1 VNAGRAGR
9 AAAVALIATAL
20 AAPAAWGAAPPTD
33 VTGVSPAGPH
43 TVRVLVKT
51 AGDLAASDVEADL
64 GGRFAF
70 VEGVHRAGPVRRT
83 DLVFA
88 VDTSGSMAGAPI
100 AAATAAGRRLLDAVG
115 STGRVGLVTF
125 SDTATVVRP
134 LTADAGSV
142 RAALGTL
149 ETHSGTALYDG
160 IGLAVDTVLA
170 APDPD
175 ARRIVVVLS
184 DGADTASS
192 ATLAGLTRRLHAAG
206 VEVDA
211 VGLES
216 SPSFRP
222 GPLRQLTAATGG
234 ELAPTRTL
242 AGLEPIALQLSQ
254 ARLATTYAVDVAL
267 PQSGA
272 RSLHVRVR
280 GGRAAAVR
288 LPEGVSG
295 SSPGFWSAYGGPVV
309 VLLGVAA
316 VGMLAYVIAAA
327 AGSRRPPL
335 SARLADYTAQGAAGE
350 TPARSLFMLE
360 LSELLEARFGET
372 WVWKRLDRLCGQAG
386 VQRPTGHVALA
397 AAGSG
402 LAGALAATAVLG
414 ILAGV
419 PGLIAGLAAPV
430 AALRFRAGRRQRQF
444 EAELPELLSVWASA
458 LRAGR
463 SFAQA
468 LDSIV
473 DEAGEPAHT
482 EFRRAQQQVRLGV
495 PVEQALDEMSQR
507 LRSESF
513 ELVVL
518 TTDVQRRVG
527 GNVAEIFDQVAD
539 TVRRRHQF
547 SARVKAL
554 TSMGRLSAQVLI
566 GLPFAMAALL
576 TLINHDYMR
585 PLYSTRTGHILIA
598 VGLAMMTVG
607 ALILRRMVKPR
618 TIA

>member
-1 VNAGRAGR
+1 VNRGRAGR
-9 AAAVALIATAL
+9 AAALVLVAGAL
-20 AAPAAWGAAPPTD
+20 SAPAAWGAAPPTD
-33 VTGVSPAGPH
+33 VTGVTPTGDHS
-43 TVRVLVKT
+43 VRVIVKA
-51 AGDLAASDVEADL
+51 AGDLQTSDVEADL

-70 VEGVHRAGPVRRT
+70 VEGVRRSGPVRRT

-100 AAATAAGRRLLDAVG
+100 QAASAAGQRLLDAVG
-115 STGRVGLVTF
+115 HSGRVGLVTF
-125 SDTATVVRP
+125 SDTAQVVRP
-134 LTADAGSV
+134 LTADTGSV
-142 RAALGTL
+142 RAAFAGLG
-149 ETHSGTALYDG
+149 THSGTALYDG
-160 IGLAVDTVLA
+160 ITLAVDTVLA
-170 APDPD
+170 DSDPN

-192 ATLAGLTRRLHAAG
+192 TTLAALSRHLRGAG

-216 SPSFRP
+216 SPSFRAE
-222 GPLRQLTAATGG
+222 PLRQIASVSGG

-254 ARLATTYAVDVAL
+254 ARLATSYAVDVSL
-267 PQSGA
+267 PQSSA
-272 RSLHVRVR
+272 RSLHVSVR
-280 GGRAAAVR
+280 GGPDATVK
-288 LPEGVSG
+288 LPDGVSG
-295 SSPGFWSAYGGPVV
+295 ASPSFWSAHAAVLV

-316 VGMLAYVIAAA
+316 VGMLAYVIVTAAT
-327 AGSRRPPL
+327 GRRPPL
-335 SARLADYTAQGAAGE
+335 SARLAQYTAEGAGAE
-350 TPARSLFMLE
+350 APARSLLMLE
-360 LSELLEARFGET
+360 LSETLEARLGER
-372 WVWKRLDRLCGQAG
+372 WAWRRLDRLCGQAG
-386 VQRPTGHVALA
+386 VQRPTGHVLMATA
-397 AAGSG
+397 ASGVAGG
-402 LAGALAATAVLG
+402 VAATAALG
-414 ILAGV
+414 LLAGV
-419 PGLIAGLAAPV
+419 AGLAAGLAAPV
-430 AALRFRAGRRQRQF
+430 AALRFRALRRQRQF

-527 GNVAEIFDQVAD
+527 GNVAEIFDQVAE
-539 TVRRRHQF
+539 TVRQRHQF

-576 TLINHDYMR
+576 TLINHEYMR
-585 PLYSTRTGHILIA
+585 PLYTTRTGHILIA
-598 VGLAMMTVG
+598 VGLAMMTAG

>member
-1 VNAGRAGR
+1 MSAGRAGR
-9 AAAVALIATAL
+9 AAAIAALAALL
-20 AAPAAWGAAPPTD
+20 AAPAAWGAAPATE
-33 VTGVSPAGPH
+33 VTGAHAEGPH
-43 TVRVLVKT
+43 TVRVLVKA
-51 AGDLAASDVEADL
+51 AGDLATSDVEADL

-70 VEGVHRAGPVRRT
+70 VESVRRSGPVRRT

-100 AAATAAGRRLLDAVG
+100 AAATAAGRRLLDAAG
-115 STGRVGLVTF
+115 HTGRVGLVTF
-125 SDTATVVRP
+125 SDTARVVRP
-134 LTADAGSV
+134 LTADTGSV
-142 RAALGTL
+142 RTALAGLATD
-149 ETHSGTALYDG
+149 SGTALYDG
-160 IGLAVDTVLA
+160 IALA
-170 APDPD
+170 ADTALAGSDPG

-192 ATLAGLTRRLHAAG
+192 STLAALTRRLRGTG

-216 SPSFRP
+216 SPSFQAA
-222 GPLRQLTAATGG
+222 PLREITSATGG
-234 ELAPTRTL
+234 ELAPTRTP
-242 AGLEPIALQLSQ
+242 AGLEPIVLQLSQ
-254 ARLATTYAVDVAL
+254 ARLATTYAVDVSL
-267 PQSGA
+267 PRSSA
-272 RSLHVRVR
+272 RTLHVRVR
-280 GGRAAAVR
+280 GGRAASVR
-288 LPEGVSG
+288 LPDGVSG
-295 SSPGFWSAYGGPVV
+295 ASPGFWSSYGD
-309 VLLGVAA
+309 VLVIVLGVGA
-316 VGMLAYVIAAA
+316 VGMLAFVIATA
-327 AGSRRPPL
+327 AGARVPPL
-335 SARLADYTAQGAAGE
+335 SSRLADYTAGGTTRA
-350 TPARSLFMLE
+350 PRARSLFMLE
-360 LSELLEARFGET
+360 LSEDLEARLGER
-372 WVWKRLDRLCGQAG
+372 WAWKRLDRLCGQAG
-386 VQRPTGHVALA
+386 IQRPTGHVAMA
-397 AAGSG
+397 AAASAVAGG
-402 LAGALAATAVLG
+402 LAGTAVLG
-414 ILAGV
+414 VLAG
-419 PGLIAGLAAPV
+419 IAGVAGGLAAPI
-430 AALRFRAGRRQRQF
+430 AALRFRAARRQRQF

-566 GLPFAMAALL
+566 GMPFAMAGLL
-576 TLINHDYMR
+576 TLINHGYMT
-585 PLYSTRTGHILIA
+585 PLYTTRAGHILIA
-598 VGLAMMTVG
+598 VGLTMMTAG
-607 ALILRRMVKPR
+607 ALILRRLVKPR
-618 TIA
+618 AIA

>member
-1 VNAGRAGR
+1 MIAGRAGR
-9 AAAVALIATAL
+9 AAALALLSAAL
-20 AAPAAWGAAPPTD
+20 AAPAALGAAPPTE
-33 VTGVSPAGPH
+33 VTGVQPAGAH
-43 TVRVLVKT
+43 SVRVIVKA
-51 AGDLAASDVEADL
+51 AGDLATSDVEADL

-70 VEGVHRAGPVRRT
+70 VEGVHQTGPVRPT

-115 STGRVGLVTF
+115 HTGRVGLVTF
-125 SDTATVVRP
+125 SDTAQVVRP
-134 LTADAGSV
+134 LTADTDAVRTALAG
-142 RAALGTL
+142 LD
-149 ETHSGTALYDG
+149 THSGTALYDG
-160 IGLAVDTVLA
+160 IGLAVDTALA
-170 APDPD
+170 GSDPG

-184 DGADTASS
+184 DGADTSS
-192 ATLAGLTRRLHAAG
+192 TATLAALTHRLRGAG

-216 SPSFRP
+216 SPSFQA
-222 GPLRQLTAATGG
+222 GPLRQIASATGG

-254 ARLATTYAVDVAL
+254 ARLATTYAVDVSL
-267 PQSGA
+267 PQSSA

-280 GGRAAAVR
+280 GGTPASVA
-288 LPEGVSG
+288 LPAGVSG
-295 SSPGFWSAYGGPVV
+295 ASTGFWSAYGGPLVIV
-309 VLLGVAA
+309 LGVFA
-316 VGMLAYVIAAA
+316 VGMVAFVVSAASGA
-327 AGSRRPPL
+327 RVPPL
-335 SARLADYTAQGAAGE
+335 STRLAQYTAEGGAGS
-350 TPARSLFMLE
+350 PRARSLFLLE
-360 LSELLEARFGET
+360 LSEALEARLGER
-372 WVWKRLDRLCGQAG
+372 WAWKRLDRLCGQAG
-386 VQRPTGHVALA
+386 IVRPTGHVALA
-397 AAGSG
+397 TAASAAAGG
-402 LAGALAATAVLG
+402 LAATAFLG
-414 ILAGV
+414 LLAGIV
-419 PGLIAGLAAPV
+419 GLAAGLAAPI
-430 AALRFRAGRRQRQF
+430 AALRFRAARRHRQF

-463 SFAQA
+463 SFTQA

-566 GLPFAMAALL
+566 GMPFAMAGML
-576 TLINHDYMR
+576 TLINHGYMR
-585 PLYSTRTGHILIA
+585 PLYTTRTGHILIA
-598 VGLAMMTVG
+598 VGLAMMTAG
-607 ALILRRMVKPR
+607 ALILRRMVRPR

>member
-1 VNAGRAGR
+1 VSAGRAGR
-9 AAAVALIATAL
+9 AAAVALLTAAL
-20 AAPAAWGAAPPTD
+20 AAPAALGAAPPTA
-33 VTGVSPAGPH
+33 VTGVKAGGPH
-43 TVRVLVKT
+43 TVRVLVKA
-51 AGDLAASDVEADL
+51 AGDLATSDVEADL

-70 VEGVHRAGPVRRT
+70 VERVRPAGPVRRT

-100 AAATAAGRRLLDAVG
+100 AAATAAGQRLLDAVG
-115 STGRVGLVTF
+115 RTGRVGLVTF
-125 SDTATVVRP
+125 SDSARVVRP
-134 LTADAGSV
+134 LTSNTASV
-142 RAALGTL
+142 RTALAGL
-149 ETHSGTALYDG
+149 ETQSGTALYDG
-160 IGLAVDTVLA
+160 IALA
-170 APDPD
+170 ADTLTAGSDPST
-175 ARRIVVVLS
+175 RRIVVVLS

-192 ATLAGLTRRLHAAG
+192 TPLARLTRSLHAAG

-216 SPSFRP
+216 SPSFRAE
-222 GPLRQLTAATGG
+222 PLREIAAATGG

-254 ARLATTYAVDVAL
+254 ARLSTTYAVDVNL
-267 PQSGA
+267 PASGA
-272 RSLHVRVR
+272 RSLRVSVR
-280 GGRAAAVR
+280 GGRPATVR
-288 LPEGVSG
+288 LPDGVSG
-295 SSPGFWSAYGGPVV
+295 ASPSFWTAHGDVLVV
-309 VLLGVAA
+309 ILGVGAA
-316 VGMLAYVIAAA
+316 GMLAFVIATA

-335 SARLADYTAQGAAGE
+335 SARLAEYTAEGASGAE
-350 TPARSLFMLE
+350 PARSLFMLE
-360 LSELLEARFGET
+360 LAEALEARLGER
-372 WVWKRLDRLCGQAG
+372 WAWRRLDRLCGQAG
-386 VQRPTGHVALA
+386 VLRPTGHVALA
-397 AAGSG
+397 AAASG
-402 LAGALAATAVLG
+402 LAGGAALTAILG
-414 ILAGV
+414 PLAGLA
-419 PGLIAGLAAPV
+419 GMAAGLAAPIG
-430 AALRFRAGRRQRQF
+430 ALRFRAARRQRQF

-527 GNVAEIFDQVAD
+527 GNVAEIFDQVAE

-566 GLPFAMAALL
+566 GLPFAMAGLL
-576 TLINHDYMR
+576 TLINHSYMR
-585 PLYSTRTGHILIA
+585 PLYTTRAGHVLIA
-598 VGLAMMTVG
+598 VGLVMMVAG

-618 TIA
+618 VIA

>member
-1 VNAGRAGR
+1 MTRGRAGR
-9 AAAVALIATAL
+9 AAALIALAGAL
-20 AAPAAWGAAPPTD
+20 SAPAAWGAAPPTD
-33 VTGVSPAGPH
+33 VTGVTPTGAHS
-43 TVRVLVKT
+43 VRVVVKA
-51 AGDLAASDVEADL
+51 AGDLQTSDVEAAL

-70 VEGVHRAGPVRRT
+70 VEGVHRSGPVRRT

-100 AAATAAGRRLLDAVG
+100 QAASAAGQRLLDAVG
-115 STGRVGLVTF
+115 HTGRVGLVTF
-125 SDTATVVRP
+125 SDSAQVVRP
-134 LTADAGSV
+134 LTADTGSV
-142 RAALGTL
+142 RAAFAGLG
-149 ETHSGTALYDG
+149 THSGTALYDG
-160 IGLAVDTVLA
+160 ISLAVATVLA
-170 APDPD
+170 DADPN
-175 ARRIVVVLS
+175 ARHIVVVLS

-192 ATLAGLTRRLHAAG
+192 TTLAALSRHLRRAG

-216 SPSFRP
+216 SPSFRAE
-222 GPLRQLTAATGG
+222 PLRQITSVTGG

-254 ARLATTYAVDVAL
+254 ARLATSYAVDVSL
-267 PQSGA
+267 PQSSA
-272 RSLHVRVR
+272 RSLHLSVR
-280 GGRAAAVR
+280 GGKDATVA
-288 LPEGVSG
+288 LPDGVSG
-295 SSPGFWSAYGGPVV
+295 ASPSFWSTYGAVLV
-309 VLLGVAA
+309 VLLGVGAI
-316 VGMLAYVIAAA
+316 GMLAYVIATAA
-327 AGSRRPPL
+327 TGRRPPL
-335 SARLADYTAQGAAGE
+335 SARLAQYTAEGAGAE
-350 TPARSLFMLE
+350 APARSLLLLD
-360 LSELLEARFGET
+360 LSEALEARLGER
-372 WVWKRLDRLCGQAG
+372 WAWQRLDRLCGQAG
-386 VQRPTGHVALA
+386 VQRPTGHVLMATA
-397 AAGSG
+397 ASGAAGG
-402 LAGALAATAVLG
+402 LAATAALG
-414 ILAGV
+414 FLAGLA
-419 PGLIAGLAAPV
+419 GLTAGLAAPV
-430 AALRFRAGRRQRQF
+430 AALRFRAARRQRQF

-495 PVEQALDEMSQR
+495 PVEQALDEMSRR

-527 GNVAEIFDQVAD
+527 GNVAEIFDQVAE

-576 TLINHDYMR
+576 TLINHEYMQ
-585 PLYSTRTGHILIA
+585 PLYTTRTGHILIA
-598 VGLAMMTVG
+598 VGLVMMTAG

>member
-1 VNAGRAGR
+1 VSAGRAGR
-9 AAAVALIATAL
+9 AAAIAVLVAAL
-20 AAPAAWGAAPPTD
+20 AAPAAWGAAPPTE
-33 VTGVSPAGPH
+33 VTGARAEGPH
-43 TVRVLVKT
+43 TVRVLVKA
-51 AGDLAASDVEADL
+51 AGDLATSDVEADL

-70 VEGVHRAGPVRRT
+70 IEGVRRAGPVRRT

-100 AAATAAGRRLLDAVG
+100 AAASAAGLRLLDAVG
-115 STGRVGLVTF
+115 HSGRVGLVTF
-125 SDTATVVRP
+125 SDTARVVRP
-134 LTADAGSV
+134 LTADTGSV
-142 RAALGTL
+142 RAALAGL
-149 ETHSGTALYDG
+149 ETDSGTALYDG
-160 IGLAVDTVLA
+160 IALA
-170 APDPD
+170 ANTALAGSDQG

-192 ATLAGLTRRLHAAG
+192 STLAALTRRLHGSG

-216 SPSFRP
+216 SPSFQAA
-222 GPLRQLTAATGG
+222 PLRQIASATGG

-254 ARLATTYAVDVAL
+254 ARLATTYAVDVSL
-267 PQSGA
+267 PQSSA
-272 RSLHVRVR
+272 RTLHVKVR
-280 GGRAAAVR
+280 GGSPASVR
-288 LPEGVSG
+288 LPRGVSG
-295 SSPGFWSAYGGPVV
+295 ASPGFWSSYGDVLV
-309 VLLGVAA
+309 ILLGVGA
-316 VGMLAYVIAAA
+316 VGMLAFVITTA
-327 AGSRRPPL
+327 AGARVPPL
-335 SARLADYTAQGAAGE
+335 SSRLADYTAGGTARA
-350 TPARSLFMLE
+350 PRARSLFLLE
-360 LSELLEARFGET
+360 LSETLEARLGER
-372 WVWKRLDRLCGQAG
+372 WAWKRLHRLCGQAG
-386 VQRPTGHVALA
+386 VLQPTGHIALATAGSA
-397 AAGSG
+397 AAGG
-402 LAGALAATAVLG
+402 LAGTALLGVLG
-414 ILAGV
+414 GIAGTAAGV
-419 PGLIAGLAAPV
+419 AAPI
-430 AALRFRAGRRQRQF
+430 AALRFRATRRQRQF

-482 EFRRAQQQVRLGV
+482 EFRRAQQEVRLGV

-527 GNVAEIFDQVAD
+527 GKVAEIFDQVAD

-566 GLPFAMAALL
+566 GLPFAMAGLL
-576 TLINHDYMR
+576 TLINHGYMT
-585 PLYSTRTGHILIA
+585 PLYTTRVGHILIA
-598 VGLAMMTVG
+598 VGLVMMTAG
-607 ALILRRMVKPR
+607 ALILRRLVKPR
-618 TIA
+618 VIA

>member
-1 VNAGRAGR
+1 VSAGRAGR
-9 AAAVALIATAL
+9 AAAIAVLAAAL
-20 AAPAAWGAAPPTD
+20 AAPAAWGAAPATE
-33 VTGVSPAGPH
+33 VTGAQADGPH
-43 TVRVLVKT
+43 TVRVLVKA
-51 AGDLAASDVEADL
+51 AGDLATSDVEADL

-70 VEGVHRAGPVRRT
+70 IESVRRAGPVRRT
-83 DLVFA
+83 DLVLA
-88 VDTSGSMAGAPI
+88 VDTSGSMAGAPF
-100 AAATAAGRRLLDAVG
+100 AAARAAGLRLLDAVG
-115 STGRVGLVTF
+115 HTGRVGLVTF
-125 SDTATVVRP
+125 SDTARVVRP
-134 LTADAGSV
+134 LTIDAGSV
-142 RAALGTL
+142 RAALAGLATD
-149 ETHSGTALYDG
+149 SGTALYDG
-160 IGLAVDTVLA
+160 IALA
-170 APDPD
+170 ADTAEAGSDPG

-184 DGADTASS
+184 DGADTTSS
-192 ATLAGLTRRLHAAG
+192 STLAALTRQLRGTG

-216 SPSFRP
+216 SPSFQAA
-222 GPLRQLTAATGG
+222 PLREITSATGG

-254 ARLATTYAVDVAL
+254 ARLATTYAVDVSL
-267 PQSGA
+267 PRSSA
-272 RSLHVRVR
+272 RTLHVRVR
-280 GGRAAAVR
+280 GGRAASVR

-295 SSPGFWSAYGGPVV
+295 ASPGFWSSYGD
-309 VLLGVAA
+309 VLVIVLGVGA
-316 VGMLAYVIAAA
+316 VGMLAFVIATA
-327 AGSRRPPL
+327 AGARVPPL
-335 SARLADYTAQGAAGE
+335 SSRLADYTAGG
-350 TPARSLFMLE
+350 TPRAPRARSLFMLE
-360 LSELLEARFGET
+360 LSEDLEARLGER
-372 WVWKRLDRLCGQAG
+372 WAWKRLDRLCGQAG
-386 VQRPTGHVALA
+386 IQRPTGHVAMVA
-397 AAGSG
+397 AASAVAGG
-402 LAGALAATAVLG
+402 LAGTALLG
-414 ILAGV
+414 LLAG
-419 PGLIAGLAAPV
+419 IAGVAGGLAAPI
-430 AALRFRAGRRQRQF
+430 AALRFRAARRQRQF

-566 GLPFAMAALL
+566 GMPFAMAGLL
-576 TLINHDYMR
+576 TLINDGYMT
-585 PLYSTRTGHILIA
+585 PLYTTRAGHILIA
-598 VGLAMMTVG
+598 VGLAMMTAG
-607 ALILRRMVKPR
+607 ALILRRLVKPR
-618 TIA
+618 AIA

>member
-1 VNAGRAGR
+1 MNAGRAGR

-360 LSELLEARFGET
+360 LSELLEARLGET
-372 WVWKRLDRLCGQAG
+372 WGWKRLDRLCGQAG
-386 VQRPTGHVALA
+386 IQRPTGHVALA

-414 ILAGV
+414 LLAAV

>member
-1 VNAGRAGR
+1 MTAGRAGR
-9 AAAVALIATAL
+9 AAALALLAAAL
-20 AAPAAWGAAPPTD
+20 AAPAAFGAAPPTA
-33 VTGVSPAGPH
+33 VTGVKAGGPH
-43 TVRVLVKT
+43 TVRVLVKA
-51 AGDLAASDVEADL
+51 AGDLQTSDVEANL

-70 VEGVHRAGPVRRT
+70 VERVHPAGPVRRT

-100 AAATAAGRRLLDAVG
+100 AAARAAGRRLLDAVG
-115 STGRVGLVTF
+115 GSGRVGLVTF
-125 SDTATVVRP
+125 SDTARVVRP

-142 RAALGTL
+142 RTALAGL
-149 ETHSGTALYDG
+149 DTHSGTALYDG
-160 IGLAVDTVLA
+160 IALAADTVMA
-170 APDPD
+170 GADPD
-175 ARRIVVVLS
+175 ARRVVVVLS

-192 ATLAGLTRRLHAAG
+192 TTLAALTRRLRTAG

-216 SPSFRP
+216 SRSFQAE
-222 GPLRQLTAATGG
+222 PLREVAAATGG

-242 AGLEPIALQLSQ
+242 AGIEPIALQLSQ
-254 ARLATTYAVDVAL
+254 SRLATTYAVDVNL
-267 PQSGA
+267 PESGA
-272 RSLHVRVR
+272 RSLRVSVR
-280 GGRAAAVR
+280 GGRPATVR
-288 LPEGVSG
+288 LPAGVSG
-295 SSPGFWSAYGGPVV
+295 ASPGFWTAHGDVLVV
-309 VLLGVAA
+309 ILGVGAI
-316 VGMLAYVIAAA
+316 GMLAFVIATA
-327 AGSRRPPL
+327 AGNRRPPL
-335 SARLADYTAQGAAGE
+335 SARLADYTAEGAGGAP
-350 TPARSLFMLE
+350 PARSLLMLE
-360 LSELLEARFGET
+360 VSEAIEARLGER
-372 WVWKRLDRLCGQAG
+372 WAWKRLDRLCAQAG
-386 VQRPTGHVALA
+386 VVRPTGHVALA
-397 AAGSG
+397 AAASA
-402 LAGALAATAVLG
+402 LAGGAAATALLG
-414 ILAGV
+414 PPAGLV
-419 PGLIAGLAAPV
+419 GMAAGLAAPIGT
-430 AALRFRAGRRQRQF
+430 LRFRAVRRQRQF

-482 EFRRAQQQVRLGV
+482 EFRRAQQEVRLGV

-566 GLPFAMAALL
+566 GMPFAMAGLL
-576 TLINHDYMR
+576 TLINHEYMR
-585 PLYSTRTGHILIA
+585 PLYTTRTGHVLIA
-598 VGLAMMTVG
+598 VGVAMMTAG
-607 ALILRRMVKPR
+607 ALILRRMVRPR

>member
-1 VNAGRAGR
+1 MSAGRAGR
-9 AAAVALIATAL
+9 AAAIATLVAAL
-20 AAPAAWGAAPPTD
+20 TAPAALGAAPPTE
-33 VTGVSPAGPH
+33 VTGAKAAGPH
-43 TVRVLVKT
+43 TVRVIVKA
-51 AGDLAASDVEADL
+51 AGDLATSDVEADL

-70 VEGVHRAGPVRRT
+70 VEGVRRAGPVRRT

-115 STGRVGLVTF
+115 HTGRVGLVTF
-125 SDTATVVRP
+125 SDTARVVRP
-134 LTADAGSV
+134 LTADTGSV
-142 RAALGTL
+142 RAALAGLHTD
-149 ETHSGTALYDG
+149 SGTALYDG
-160 IGLAVDTVLA
+160 IALA
-170 APDPD
+170 ADTALAGSDPGV
-175 ARRIVVVLS
+175 RRIVVVLS
-184 DGADTASS
+184 DGADTTSS
-192 ATLAGLTRRLHAAG
+192 STLAALVRHLRGAG

-216 SPSFRP
+216 SPSFQAA
-222 GPLRQLTAATGG
+222 PLREIASATGG

-254 ARLATTYAVDVAL
+254 ARLATTYAVDVSL
-267 PQSGA
+267 PQSSA
-272 RSLHVRVR
+272 RTLHVRVR
-280 GGRAAAVR
+280 GGSAASVR
-288 LPEGVSG
+288 LPQSVSG
-295 SSPGFWSAYGGPVV
+295 ASPGFWSSYGD
-309 VLLGVAA
+309 VLVIVLGVGAI
-316 VGMLAYVIAAA
+316 GMLAYVIATA
-327 AGSRRPPL
+327 AGHGCRRSRRGLPTTPP
-335 SARLADYTAQGAAGE
+335 GAAPE
-350 TPARSLFMLE
+350 RRRPARS
-360 LSELLEARFGET
+360 SCSSVRGARGPARRAVGVEAPQPPRRPGRGPAAHRARRPRHGRE
-372 WVWKRLDRLCGQAG
+372 RDRR
-386 VQRPTGHVALA
+386 RPG
-397 AAGSG
+397 G
-402 LAGALAATAVLG
+402 TAVLG
-414 ILAGV
+414 VLGGVAGMAT
-419 PGLIAGLAAPV
+419 GFAAPI
-430 AALRFRAGRRQRQF
+430 AALRFRAARRQRQF

-527 GNVAEIFDQVAD
+527 GNVAKIFDQVAE

-566 GLPFAMAALL
+566 GMPFAMAGLL
-576 TLINHDYMR
+576 TLVNHGYMI
-585 PLYSTRTGHILIA
+585 PLYTTRVGHILIA
-598 VGLAMMTVG
+598 VGLAMMTAG
-607 ALILRRMVKPR
+607 AIVLRRLVKPKV
-618 TIA
+618 IA

>member
-1 VNAGRAGR
+1 VIAGRAGR
-9 AAAVALIATAL
+9 AAAVALLLAAL
-20 AAPAAWGAAPPTD
+20 AVPAALGAAPPTE
-33 VTGVSPAGPH
+33 VTGVHAQGPH
-43 TVRVLVKT
+43 SVRVVVKT
-51 AGDLAASDVEADL
+51 AGELATSDVEADL

-70 VEGVHRAGPVRRT
+70 VEGVRRTGPVRRT

-100 AAATAAGRRLLDAVG
+100 AAATAAGQRLLDAVG
-115 STGRVGLVTF
+115 HTGRVALVTF
-125 SDTATVVRP
+125 SDTARVVRP
-134 LTADAGSV
+134 LTADTGTVRTALAG
-142 RAALGTL
+142 L

-160 IGLAVDTVLA
+160 IGLAVDTALA
-170 APDPD
+170 GSGPGT
-175 ARRIVVVLS
+175 RRIVVVLS
-184 DGADTASS
+184 DGADTRSS
-192 ATLAGLTRRLHAAG
+192 ATLTALTRRLRGAD

-216 SPSFRP
+216 SPSFQAA
-222 GPLRQLTAATGG
+222 PLREITAATGG

-254 ARLATTYAVDVAL
+254 ARLATTYAVDVSL
-267 PQSGA
+267 PRSTA
-272 RSLHVRVR
+272 RSLHVSVR
-280 GGRAAAVR
+280 GGRPASVP

-295 SSPGFWSAYGGPVV
+295 ASAGFWAAHGD
-309 VLLGVAA
+309 VLVIVLGVAA
-316 VGMLAYVIAAA
+316 VGMLAFVIATA
-327 AGSRRPPL
+327 AGARVQPL
-335 SARLADYTAQGAAGE
+335 SSRLAQYTAEGAPGAP
-350 TPARSLFMLE
+350 PARSLFMLE
-360 LSELLEARFGET
+360 LSEDLEDRLGER
-372 WVWKRLDRLCGQAG
+372 WAWKRLDRLCGQAG

-397 AAGSG
+397 AAASAATGG
-402 LAGALAATAVLG
+402 LAATAFLG
-414 ILAGV
+414 LLAGAV
-419 PGLIAGLAAPV
+419 GLALGLAAPI
-430 AALRFRAGRRQRQF
+430 AALRLRAARRQRQF

-495 PVEQALDEMSQR
+495 PVEQALDEMSHR

-547 SARVKAL
+547 SARVRAL

-566 GLPFAMAALL
+566 GMPFAMAGLL
-576 TLINHDYMR
+576 TLINRGYMQ
-585 PLYSTRTGHILIA
+585 PLYTTRTGHILIA
-598 VGLAMMTVG
+598 VGLAMMSAG

>member
-1 VNAGRAGR
+1 VSRGGAGR
-9 AAAVALIATAL
+9 AAALVLFAGALS
-20 AAPAAWGAAPPTD
+20 APAALGAAPPTD
-33 VTGVSPAGPH
+33 VTAVTPTGAHS
-43 TVRVLVKT
+43 VRVVVKA
-51 AGDLAASDVEADL
+51 AGDLRTSDVEADL
-64 GGRFAF
+64 GGRFGF
-70 VEGVHRAGPVRRT
+70 VEGVHRTGPLRRV

-100 AAATAAGRRLLDAVG
+100 RAASAAGQRLLDAVG
-115 STGRVGLVTF
+115 HSGRVGLVTF
-125 SDTATVVRP
+125 SDTAQVVRP
-134 LTADAGSV
+134 LTANTGSV
-142 RAALGTL
+142 RTAFAGLG
-149 ETHSGTALYDG
+149 THSGTALYDG
-160 IGLAVDTVLA
+160 ISLAVDTVLRDS
-170 APDPD
+170 DPN
-175 ARRIVVVLS
+175 ARRVVVVLS

-192 ATLAGLTRRLHAAG
+192 TTLAALSRNLKSAG

-216 SPSFRP
+216 SPSFRA
-222 GPLRQLTAATGG
+222 GPLRQITSVTGG

-254 ARLATTYAVDVAL
+254 ARLATSYAVDVSL
-267 PQSGA
+267 PQSSA
-272 RSLHVRVR
+272 RSLHVSVR
-280 GGRAAAVR
+280 GGRAATVR
-288 LPEGVSG
+288 LPGGVSG
-295 SSPGFWSAYGGPVV
+295 AAPDFWSEYAGVLV
-309 VLLGVAA
+309 VLLGVGA
-316 VGMLAYVIAAA
+316 VGMLAYVIVAAV
-327 AGSRRPPL
+327 SDRRPPL
-335 SARLADYTAQGAAGE
+335 SARLAQYTAQGAGGDA
-350 TPARSLFMLE
+350 PARSLFMLE
-360 LSELLEARFGET
+360 LSETLEARLGER
-372 WVWKRLDRLCGQAG
+372 WAWKRLDRLCGQAG
-386 VQRPTGHVALA
+386 VLRPTGHVVVAT
-397 AAGSG
+397 AGSG
-402 LAGALAATAVLG
+402 AAGGLAATAAV
-414 ILAGV
+414 
-419 PGLIAGLAAPV
+419 GLLAGLAGLAVGVAAPI
-430 AALRFRAGRRQRQF
+430 AALRFRAARRQRQF

-527 GNVAEIFDQVAD
+527 GNVAEIFDQVAE

-554 TSMGRLSAQVLI
+554 TSMGRLSAEVLI
-566 GLPFAMAALL
+566 GLPFAMAGLL
-576 TLINHDYMR
+576 TLINREYMR
-585 PLYSTRTGHILIA
+585 PLYTTRTGHILIA
-598 VGLAMMTVG
+598 VGLVMMTAG

-618 TIA
+618 AIA

>member
-1 VNAGRAGR
+1 M
-9 AAAVALIATAL
+9 T
-20 AAPAAWGAAPPTD
+20 GAHA
-33 VTGVSPAGPH
+33 AGPH

-51 AGDLAASDVEADL
+51 AGDLATSDVEADL

-70 VEGVHRAGPVRRT
+70 IEGVHRAGPVRRT

-125 SDTATVVRP
+125 SDTASVVRP
-134 LTADAGSV
+134 LTADTGSV
-142 RAALGTL
+142 RAALGGLDTD
-149 ETHSGTALYDG
+149 SGTALYDG
-160 IGLAVDTVLA
+160 IALA
-170 APDPD
+170 ANTALAGSDPD

-192 ATLAGLTRRLHAAG
+192 STLAAPHPAAARVAG

-211 VGLES
+211 VGPRILALVPGGAA
-216 SPSFRP
+216 SPDHLGDRRGARP
-222 GPLRQLTAATGG
+222 DAHAGRP
-234 ELAPTRTL
+234 RTDRTPAL
-242 AGLEPIALQLSQ
+242 AGPAGDDLCGRRQPAPVRRPDAPRPR
-254 ARLATTYAVDVAL
+254 ARR
-267 PQSGA
+267 QC
-272 RSLHVRVR
+272 R
-280 GGRAAAVR
+280 GSAAAQ
-288 LPEGVSG
+288 GVSG
-295 SSPGFWSAYGGPVV
+295 ASPSFWSAYGESGRHPPRRRR
-309 VLLGVAA
+309 GRDA
-316 VGMLAYVIAAA
+316 GYVIAAA
-327 AGSRRPPL
+327 AGARGPRSRP
-335 SARLADYTAQGAAGE
+335 RLADYTAQGAAGE
-350 TPARSLFMLE
+350 PPGALALHARALRA
-360 LSELLEARFGET
+360 LEARLGET
-372 WVWKRLDRLCGQAG
+372 WAG
-386 VQRPTGHVALA
+386 SASTGCAARPGIQRPTGHVALA

-402 LAGALAATAVLG
+402 LAGGLAATAVLG
-414 ILAGV
+414 LLAGV
-419 PGLIAGLAAPV
+419 AGLIAGLAAPV

-566 GLPFAMAALL
+566 GMPFAMAGLL
-576 TLINHDYMR
+576 TLDQPRVHA
-585 PLYSTRTGHILIA
+585 PLYTTRMGHILIA
-598 VGLAMMTVG
+598 VGLAMMTAG
-607 ALILRRMVKPR
+607 ALILRRLVKPR
-618 TIA
+618 VIA

>member
-1 VNAGRAGR
+1 
-9 AAAVALIATAL
+9 
-20 AAPAAWGAAPPTD
+20 
-33 VTGVSPAGPH
+33 
-43 TVRVLVKT
+43 VRVLVKA
-51 AGDLAASDVEADL
+51 AGDLETSDVEADL

-70 VEGVHRAGPVRRT
+70 VERVRPSGPVRRT

-115 STGRVGLVTF
+115 SSGRVGLVTF
-125 SDTATVVRP
+125 SDTAQVVRP

-142 RAALGTL
+142 RTALAGL

-160 IGLAVDTVLA
+160 IALAADTVMA
-170 APDPD
+170 GSDPN

-192 ATLAGLTRRLHAAG
+192 TTLAALTRRLHTAG

-216 SPSFRP
+216 SPSFRAE
-222 GPLRQLTAATGG
+222 PLREIAAAAGG

-254 ARLATTYAVDVAL
+254 ARLATTYAVDVNL
-267 PQSGA
+267 PASGA
-272 RSLHVRVR
+272 RSLRVSVR
-280 GGRAAAVR
+280 GGRPATVR

-295 SSPGFWSAYGGPVV
+295 ASPGFWTAHGDVLVV
-309 VLLGVAA
+309 ILGVAA
-316 VGMLAYVIAAA
+316 AGMLAFVIATA
-327 AGSRRPPL
+327 AGNRRPPL
-335 SARLADYTAQGAAGE
+335 SARLAEYTAEGASAAA
-350 TPARSLFMLE
+350 PSRSLFMLDV
-360 LSELLEARFGET
+360 SEAIEARLGDR
-372 WVWKRLDRLCGQAG
+372 WAWKRFDRLCGQAG
-386 VQRPTGHVALA
+386 VLRPTGQVALA
-397 AAGSG
+397 AVAGG
-402 LAGALAATAVLG
+402 LAGAVAMTALLG
-414 ILAGV
+414 PLAGLV
-419 PGLIAGLAAPV
+419 GLVAGLGAPIGT
-430 AALRFRAGRRQRQF
+430 LRFRAVRRQRQF

-495 PVEQALDEMSQR
+495 PVEQALDEMSRR

-527 GNVAEIFDQVAD
+527 GNVAEIFDQVAE

-566 GLPFAMAALL
+566 GMPFAMAGLL

-585 PLYSTRTGHILIA
+585 PLYTTRAGHLLIA
-598 VGLAMMTVG
+598 VGVAMMTAG